1 MQRAVNPQTGEV
13 LFLVNNQW
21 VPPSQTANN
30 PETGQSAYLVNNEW
44 QVFDPLKKPEE
55 PGFLERVTG
64 FTPGQLAEAA
74 VPESDFL
81 KRGVAAAVQ
90 GVAGAPAGAEAALR
104 GVGRKIA
111 GEGLLEQSELYQLG
125 KKLFGVEPTPE
136 DVKALEERKMAVD
149 RYIDQ
154 NITGIPGLQ
163 ELAEGGRDVANFIR
177 ERQSPEAL
185 QAVRDS
191 QVQGN
196 LLEAIQTGN
205 FSQLSFGE
213 NPTLYGYALQ
223 GADVLGSLFP
233 VLLSSGLGPAGAGAV
248 GGAMAAG
255 EASQNAKDFV
265 NQKSDLELSAASPY
279 YKDLRA
285 AGVSEDQAKRIIG
298 DRAAE
303 SAAFL
308 QGSVATLGGA
318 ATQKI
323 VSGALDKTLGAV
335 GRRRLGAIALGGA
348 AAAAEE
354 GAQEFLEG
362 IAADIGVNTEVIKE
376 IGEDSFANLV
386 LGMMGGAPVG
396 AIRGAVAPLPPREAP
411 PETPPPVTPPEEPG
425 VTPPVTPEPP
435 VAPPEEPVAEPPA
448 PEPPVTPPETPPVAP
463 PEPPAIPEPPVTEP
477 EPPVTEPEPPVTEPE
492 PPVAEPEPPV
502 TEPEPPVAPPET
514 PPGTPPV
521 TPPTVQL
528 TEEEQAA
535 LSNYTAPGP
544 EFGGA
549 VLQNRDRSSV
559 GAIDQMQKIAANP
572 NYRLVSQS
580 NTLAEGAPVVV
591 ADLELSPAQLG
602 RVDIAT
608 ASNGQRFPVQYAVVS
623 SGSLAPSNF
632 ADGTINPIYQNLSQP
647 AIRPVAGNGRVAG
660 IQRAYSQGTAAQY
673 QADLSQDTNHGISP
687 DVISQIQDPVLVR
700 IMPKSVVPSNIGDIS
715 NISGVTQLTPVE
727 RAKNDLSRLAGKFD
741 LTGLEFTADGMPT
754 TNTLKQFIQAMPESE
769 RGALINSKTGEP
781 NPDAQERLRNAI
793 FFGAYQNEG
802 LIDLYAATVD
812 PDAKMYLNALGRV
825 APNMVRL
832 SEVDPA
838 YDVRPQVMSAVE
850 DLVNAIR
857 AGTKVKDLPQF
868 IKQIPIDA
876 DPNTRK
882 VLEFIVNSGRSGTK
896 IAEGLN
902 GLAARAYELS
912 QISQEPDM
920 FGDVPPKPSVDTA
933 FNELLDIASPEP
945 GGTIDDQPEDQP
957 PPPPPPPPKFDFVD
971 KTPQQVDKELRA
983 MKGDVK
989 KLTKWMVD
997 NAPNELSKEIAQKI
1011 KERLDVF
1018 AKHNVLL
1025 KFSIYSGGRRATRDG
1040 GICKHRFIRDVQG
1053 NIKVEV
1059 SIRYNGLNQDGGTDR
1074 NTRLDY
1080 ITLMHELVHAAT
1092 VLQLD
1097 SKFSQA
1103 TEATKSLENMRRA
1116 LRRKLEA
1123 DIQNKV
1129 DHPALK
1135 NRTTLHFIKYAT
1147 KNVHEFAA
1155 VVLSD
1160 GDVQDYL
1167 SGIRYEN
1174 TNAFS
1179 KFVDILRRL
1188 FGLNKVEGSM
1198 LEEFVRTSDKLLS
1211 APIQELKGNLTY
1223 KEMLNKGIFNKKTLE
1238 TRVVEPTGELTDIET
1253 AAAPRINIFGQPA
1266 PKPTWGGLDGSK
1278 VDNIIYTLQDKMID
1292 TKRVLEKVRQAGNQI
1307 EDRWNAYL
1315 QEELY
1320 HGRTAKATEDFLN
1333 DELAPL
1339 LRDMKDRGVS
1349 IVELEEYLHNRHAEE
1364 RNNQV
1369 AKVNPGMPDGG
1380 SGILTADAQAYLA
1393 NLTPQQRTD
1402 FTALAAQ
1409 VDAMTKKN
1417 RDLLVQSGLE
1427 TQETVDNWENA
1438 YKNYIPLAREEA
1450 DYEMKNIGKG
1460 IGQGFSVKG
1469 PASRRAMG
1477 SSRNVIDVLANI
1489 AMQRERTIVRAEKLR
1504 VGQAVY
1510 GMALKY
1516 PNPDFYMVV
1525 DPDALVDPAQT
1536 IQDLINMGLDP
1547 MDARNI
1553 VQEPKQR
1560 RVNPVSGQVEEYVN
1574 PLLRS
1579 ADNVLPVRINGRERY
1594 VFFNTN
1600 DERAVRMITALKNL
1614 DADQL
1619 SRAMAMTQK
1628 ITRYFAAINT
1638 QYNPIFGVINFL
1650 RDVQGGMIQL
1660 TNTPL
1665 AGEQKAVLAGTMPAL
1680 RGIYADLRSRR
1691 RGQGPA
1697 QGQWADL
1704 WEEFQKEGG
1713 QTGFRQQFAQSEE
1726 RQEAIAAELKKLS
1739 EGKIKKGGRAVFD
1752 LLSDYNTTMENAIRL
1767 SAYKAGLDKGLSK
1780 EQAASLAKN
1789 LTVNFN
1795 KKGQISNQAGALYAF
1810 FNAAVQGTTRM
1821 AQTLRGPAG
1830 KRIFY
1835 GGLIIGAAQAMM
1847 LALAGYEE
1855 DEPPDFIKD
1864 RNFIIPLPD
1873 GKYITIPMPLGY
1885 NVIPATSRI
1894 VTEWALSGGRDT
1906 PKRIAHFLDVVLDA
1920 FNPIGN
1926 AGLSMQTFAPTIA
1939 DPGVALFENRDWTGK
1954 PIAKEDISS
1963 LDPTPGY
1970 TRAKETA
1977 STVSKYISEFLN
1989 FATGGTDY
1997 KPGVISPTP
2006 DQIDYLIGQATGGVG
2021 RELLKAE
2028 QTVTSGFTGE
2038 ELPPYKIP
2046 LVGRFYGDTSS
2057 QAAQRSK
2064 FYDNMIEL
2072 NKHENEIKGRRKD
2085 RKNVREYTDDYPEA
2099 KLFGIANNVERQVRS
2114 LRKQRERLL
2123 EKDAP
2128 REDVQKIEK
2137 RITDVMIKFNQRYE
2151 AAKEKK

>member
-21 VPPSQTANN
+21 VPPSQTATN

-44 QVFDPLKKPEE
+44 QIVDPLKKPEE

-74 VPESDFL
+74 VPESDL
-81 KRGVAAAVQ
+81 VKRGVAAAIQ
-90 GVAGAPAGAEAALR
+90 GVAGAPAGAEAALK
-104 GVGRKIA
+104 GVARRVA
-111 GEGLLEQSELYQLG
+111 TGEAFEDLELYQLG
-125 KKLFGVEPTPE
+125 KKLFGSEPTPE
-136 DVKALEERKMAVD
+136 DIESAKQRKLNVD
-149 RYIDQ
+149 KFI
-154 NITGIPGLQ
+154 NENVTNIPGLQ
-163 ELAEGGRDVANFIR
+163 ELAEGGKNVANFIR

-185 QAVRDS
+185 QATRDS
-191 QVQGN
+191 QIEGN
-196 LLEAIQTGN
+196 VLEAVQTGD
-205 FSQLSFGE
+205 FSKLSFGK

-233 VLLSSGLGPAGAGAV
+233 VLAASGLGPAGAGAV
-248 GGAMAAG
+248 GGSMAAG
-255 EASQNAKDFV
+255 EAAQNAKDFV
-265 NQKSDLELSAASPY
+265 ESKSDLELSAASPY

-285 AGVSEDQAKRIIG
+285 SGLSEKDAKAIIG
-298 DRAAE
+298 ERASE

-335 GRRRLGAIALGGA
+335 GRRRLGAIAVGGA

-396 AIRGAVAPLPPREAP
+396 AIRGAVAPLPPEAP
-411 PETPPPVTPPEEPG
+411 PEAPPGAPPPAEPTITEPSPEPAAGPTVTPVTVAEPG
-425 VTPPVTPEPP
+425 VTPPVTPEPETITPPVKPPPAAP
-435 VAPPEEPVAEPPA
+435 VAPAQPPITPPA
-448 PEPPVTPPETPPVAP
+448 PVEPEAPAAPVTPTAAPSVTLTP
-463 PEPPAIPEPPVTEP
+463 
-477 EPPVTEPEPPVTEPE
+477 
-492 PPVAEPEPPV
+492 
-502 TEPEPPVAPPET
+502 
-514 PPGTPPV
+514 
-521 TPPTVQL
+521 
-528 TEEEQAA
+528 EEQQAMA
-535 LSNYTAPGP
+535 NYTDEGP
-544 EFGGA
+544 DFSTA

-559 GAIDQMQKIAANP
+559 GSIEQMQKIAANP

-591 ADLELSPAQLG
+591 SDFELAPSQLG

-623 SGSLAPSNF
+623 ANSLAPSNF
-632 ADGTINPIYQNLSQP
+632 ADGSVNPLYSNLER
-647 AIRPVAGNGRVAG
+647 AAVRPVAGNGRVAG
-660 IQRAYSQGTAAQY
+660 LQAAYNLGNAVDY
-673 QADLSQDTNHGISP
+673 QDALVDDKSHGISEDTIYYIENP
-687 DVISQIQDPVLVR
+687 ILVR
-700 IMPKSVVPSNIGDIS
+700 VMPKSLVPSNIGDIS
-715 NISGVTQLTPVE
+715 NVSGVTALTPVE
-727 RAKNDLSRLAGKFD
+727 RAKTDINRLAGKFD
-741 LTGLEFTADGMPT
+741 LTGLQFNAEGVPT
-754 TNTLKQFIQAMPESE
+754 KETLRQFIQAMPESE
-769 RGALINSKTGEP
+769 RGSLMNAKTGEP
-781 NPDAQERLRNAI
+781 NPDAMDRLRNAI
-793 FFGAYQNEG
+793 FYGAYQNEG

-825 APNMVRL
+825 APSMVRL
-832 SEVDPA
+832 AGVDPA

-857 AGTKVKDLPQF
+857 GGLRVKDLPDYV
-868 IKQIPIDA
+868 KQIPIDA

-882 VLEFIVNSGRSGTK
+882 VLEFIVNAGRSGTK
-896 IAEGLN
+896 VAEGLN
-902 GLAARAYELS
+902 RLADSAYNLS
-912 QISQEPDM
+912 QISQEPDL
-920 FGDVPPKPSVDTA
+920 FGQIPPKPPVDAAFDALLDVEIDPTSQPVEPPVEPQEPKGPEVPVFREPPAYVLSQPLEQTREELKVIEGDMVKLADWVVKKAPNPLARAVAEKVARRIKEFKKEGVQFEFKIRRYKRDRGSVGGWVQPKHAKAGSQTSTKYILRLNDYTLA
-933 FNELLDIASPEP
+933 TEESSTGISYQTILHELLHVATVTQLGTKSAQSPA
-945 GGTIDDQPEDQP
+945 
-957 PPPPPPPPKFDFVD
+957 V
-971 KTPQQVDKELRA
+971 KELASLFKTVRA
-983 MKGDVK
+983 RMRKDMRDGSKHPAIVK
-989 KLTKWMVD
+989 MRRGA
-997 NAPNELSKEIAQKI
+997 NIAQDI
-1011 KERLDVF
+1011 D
-1018 AKHNVLL
+1018 
-1025 KFSIYSGGRRATRDG
+1025 
-1040 GICKHRFIRDVQG
+1040 
-1053 NIKVEV
+1053 
-1059 SIRYNGLNQDGGTDR
+1059 
-1074 NTRLDY
+1074 
-1080 ITLMHELVHAAT
+1080 ELVT
-1092 VLQLD
+1092 WG
-1097 SKFSQA
+1097 F
-1103 TEATKSLENMRRA
+1103 T
-1116 LRRKLEA
+1116 
-1123 DIQNKV
+1123 
-1129 DHPALK
+1129 
-1135 NRTTLHFIKYAT
+1135 
-1147 KNVHEFAA
+1147 
-1155 VVLSD
+1155 D
-1160 GDVQDYL
+1160 GDMQDYL
-1167 SGIRYEN
+1167 TTIKIKNQTAFGKFIDIVRNMLGIPK
-1174 TNAFS
+1174 TA
-1179 KFVDILRRL
+1179 DTA
-1188 FGLNKVEGSM
+1188 
-1198 LEEFVRTSDKLLS
+1198 LEQFVRVGETILDSPLQEIKDNLAAIGRAQLVGGFNPQKSEAENIKNSKAVAKVVEDADEFLA
-1211 APIQELKGNLTY
+1211 APIK
-1223 KEMLNKGIFNKKTLE
+1223 FS
-1238 TRVVEPTGELTDIET
+1238 
-1253 AAAPRINIFGQPA
+1253 RINIFGQPA
-1266 PKPTWGGLDGSK
+1266 PNPTWGRLDGSK
-1278 VDNIIYTLQDKMID
+1278 GDNIIYTLQDKMID
-1292 TKRVLEKVRQAGNQI
+1292 TKRVLEKIQQAGKQI

-1333 DELAPL
+1333 EELAPL

-1349 IVELEEYLHNRHAEE
+1349 IVALEEYLHNRHAEE

-1380 SGILTADAQAYLA
+1380 SGILTADARQYLS

-1417 RDLLVQSGLE
+1417 RDLLVASGLE
-1427 TQETVDNWENA
+1427 TQDTINNWENA

-1460 IGQGFSVKG
+1460 IGQGFAVKG

-1477 SSRNVIDVLANI
+1477 SQRNVIDILANI
-1489 AMQRERTIVRAEKLR
+1489 AMQRERTIVRSEKLR

-1510 GMALKY
+1510 ALATKF
-1516 PNPDFYMVV
+1516 PNPDFYISV
-1525 DPDALVDPAQT
+1525 DPDALVDPQQT
-1536 IQDLINMGLDP
+1536 LQDLINMGLDP
-1547 MDARNI
+1547 ADAQNI
-1553 VQEPKQR
+1553 VQEPTQS
-1560 RVNPVSGQVEEYVN
+1560 RVNPVTGQVEKYVN

-1579 ADNVLPVRINGRERY
+1579 ADNVLPVRINGRERF

-1619 SRAMAMTQK
+1619 SRAVSMVQRV
-1628 ITRYFAAINT
+1628 TRYFAAINT

-1660 TNTPL
+1660 TDTPL

-1691 RGQGPA
+1691 KGQGTA

-1713 QTGFRQQFAQSEE
+1713 QTGFRQQFSQSEE
-1726 RQEAIAAELKKLS
+1726 RQEAIARELKKLS
-1739 EGKIKKGGRAVFD
+1739 EGKVMRGGRAVFD

-1780 EQAASLAKN
+1780 SQAASVAKN

-1795 KKGQISNQAGALYAF
+1795 KKGQISNQVGAWYAF

-1821 AQTLRGPAG
+1821 AKALRGPAG
-1830 KRIFY
+1830 KKIFF
-1835 GGLIIGAAQAMM
+1835 GGLLIGAAQAMM
-1847 LALAGYEE
+1847 LALAGYDE

-1864 RNFIIPLPD
+1864 RNFVIPLPD

-1894 VTEWALSGGRDT
+1894 ITEWMLSGGRDT
-1906 PKRIAHFLDVVLDA
+1906 PKRIAHLFDVVLDA

-1926 AGLSMQTFAPTIA
+1926 AGLSMQTLAPTVF

-1977 STVSKYISEFLN
+1977 STISKYLSEFLN

-1997 KPGVISPTP
+1997 KPGVVSPTP
-2006 DQIDYLIGQATGGVG
+2006 DQIDYLIGQITGGVG
-2021 RELLKAE
+2021 REIMKAE
-2028 QTVTSGFTGE
+2028 QTVTAGITGE

-2046 LVGRFYGDTSS
+2046 LVGRFYGDTAS

-2085 RKNVREYTDDYPEA
+2085 RKNVPEYLRENPEA
-2099 KLFGIANNVERQVRS
+2099 KMFGMANNVERQVRS

-2123 EKDAP
+2123 EKNAP
-2128 REDVQKIEK
+2128 REEVQRIEK
-2137 RITDVMIKFNQRYE
+2137 KITEVMIKFNERYE
-2151 AAKEKK
+2151 KAKER

>member
-1 MQRAVNPQTGEV
+1 MAFDPD
-13 LFLVNNQW
+13 
-21 VPPSQTANN
+21 
-30 PETGQSAYLVNNEW
+30 AYLRSIK
-44 QVFDPLKKPEE
+44 QPTQRFDPDAYLTAIGGGVPEKKEE

-74 VPESDFL
+74 VPESDIL
-81 KRGVAAAVQ
+81 KRGVAAAIQ
-90 GVAGAPAGAEAALR
+90 GVAGAPAGAEAALK
-104 GVGRKIA
+104 GVARRVA
-111 GEGLLEQSELYQLG
+111 TGEAFEDLELYQLG
-125 KKLFGVEPTPE
+125 KKLFGSEPTPE
-136 DVKALEERKMAVD
+136 DIEAAKQRKLNVD
-149 RYIDQ
+149 KFI
-154 NITGIPGLQ
+154 NENVTNIPGLQ
-163 ELAEGGRDVANFIR
+163 ELAEGGKNVANFIR

-185 QAVRDS
+185 QATRDS
-191 QVQGN
+191 QIEGN
-196 LLEAIQTGN
+196 ILEAVQTGD
-205 FSQLSFGE
+205 FSKLSFGK

-233 VLLSSGLGPAGAGAV
+233 VLAASGLGPAGAGAV
-248 GGAMAAG
+248 GGSIAAG
-255 EASQNAKDFV
+255 EAAQNARDFV
-265 NQKSDLELSAASPY
+265 ESKSDLELSAASPY

-285 AGVSEDQAKRIIG
+285 SGLSEKDAKAIIG
-298 DRAAE
+298 ERASE

-335 GRRRLGAIALGGA
+335 GRRRLGAIAVGGA

-376 IGEDSFANLV
+376 IGEDSFANLI

-396 AIRGAVAPLPPREAP
+396 AIRGAIAPLPPEAP
-411 PETPPPVTPPEEPG
+411 PEAPPGVPPPVEPTITEPSPEPAAGPTVTGVTVAEPG
-425 VTPPVTPEPP
+425 VTPPVTPEPETITPPVEPPPAAP
-435 VAPPEEPVAEPPA
+435 VAPTQPPITAPVEPEAPA
-448 PEPPVTPPETPPVAP
+448 APVTPTAAPSVTLTP
-463 PEPPAIPEPPVTEP
+463 
-477 EPPVTEPEPPVTEPE
+477 
-492 PPVAEPEPPV
+492 
-502 TEPEPPVAPPET
+502 
-514 PPGTPPV
+514 
-521 TPPTVQL
+521 
-528 TEEEQAA
+528 EEQQAMA
-535 LSNYTAPGP
+535 NYTDEGP
-544 EFGGA
+544 DFSAA

-559 GAIDQMQKIAANP
+559 ASIEQMQKIAANP

-591 ADLELSPAQLG
+591 TDFELAPSQLG

-623 SGSLAPSNF
+623 ANSLAPSNF
-632 ADGTINPIYQNLSQP
+632 ANGSVNPIYSNLDRS
-647 AIRPVAGNGRVAG
+647 AVRPVAGNGRVAG
-660 IQRAYSQGTAAQY
+660 LQAAYNLGNAVDY
-673 QADLSQDTNHGISP
+673 QEALVDDKSHGISE
-687 DVISQIQDPVLVR
+687 DTIYNIENPVLVR
-700 IMPKSVVPSNIGDIS
+700 IMPKSMVPSNIGDIS
-715 NISGVTQLTPVE
+715 NISGVTTLTPVE
-727 RAKNDLSRLAGKFD
+727 RAKTDINRLAGKFD
-741 LTGLEFTADGMPT
+741 LTGLQFSAEGVPT
-754 TNTLKQFIQAMPESE
+754 KETLRQFIQAMPESE
-769 RGALINSKTGEP
+769 RGSLMNAKTGEP
-781 NPDAQERLRNAI
+781 NPDAMDRLRNAI
-793 FFGAYQNEG
+793 FYGAYQNEG

-825 APNMVRL
+825 APSMVRL
-832 SEVDPA
+832 AGVDPA

-857 AGTKVKDLPQF
+857 GGLRVKDLPNYV
-868 IKQIPIDA
+868 KQVPIDA

-882 VLEFIVNSGRSGTK
+882 VLEFIVEAGRSGTK

-902 GLAARAYELS
+902 RLADSAYNLS
-912 QISQEPDM
+912 QISQEPDL
-920 FGDVPPKPSVDTA
+920 FGQIPPKPPVDAAFDALLDEEIDPISQPVEPPVEPTKPKEPEIPVSQEPPAYTLSQPISQTRKELNAIEGDIVKLAEWTVEKAPNPLARAVAEKVARRIKEFQKEGVQFQFKIRRYNRATGSIRGAVRPLHAKAGSQTSTRYELRLNDFTQATRESSTGLRYQTA
-933 FNELLDIASPEP
+933 LHELLHVVTIAQLSSISAQSPA
-945 GGTIDDQPEDQP
+945 
-957 PPPPPPPPKFDFVD
+957 V
-971 KTPQQVDKELRA
+971 KELASLFKTVR
-983 MKGDVK
+983 
-989 KLTKWMVD
+989 
-997 NAPNELSKEIAQKI
+997 
-1011 KERLDVF
+1011 
-1018 AKHNVLL
+1018 
-1025 KFSIYSGGRRATRDG
+1025 GRMRRDMRDG
-1040 GICKHRFIRDVQG
+1040 SKHPAIVKMRNG
-1053 NIKVEV
+1053 ANIAAD
-1059 SIRYNGLNQDGGTDR
+1059 ID
-1074 NTRLDY
+1074 
-1080 ITLMHELVHAAT
+1080 ELVT
-1092 VLQLD
+1092 WG
-1097 SKFSQA
+1097 F
-1103 TEATKSLENMRRA
+1103 T
-1116 LRRKLEA
+1116 
-1123 DIQNKV
+1123 
-1129 DHPALK
+1129 
-1135 NRTTLHFIKYAT
+1135 
-1147 KNVHEFAA
+1147 
-1155 VVLSD
+1155 D
-1160 GDVQDYL
+1160 GDMQDYL
-1167 SGIRYEN
+1167 TTIKMKN
-1174 TNAFS
+1174 QTAFG
-1179 KFVDILRRL
+1179 KFVDIVR
-1188 FGLNKVEGSM
+1188 KM
-1198 LEEFVRTSDKLLS
+1198 LGMPKTADTALEQFVRVGETILDSPLQEIKDNLAAIGRAQLVGGFNPRKS
-1211 APIQELKGNLTY
+1211 EAANIKNAKEVEKVIEDADAFIAAPIKFART
-1223 KEMLNKGIFNKKTLE
+1223 
-1238 TRVVEPTGELTDIET
+1238 
-1253 AAAPRINIFGQPA
+1253 NIFGQPA
-1266 PKPTWGGLDGSK
+1266 PNPTWGRLDGSK
-1278 VDNIIYTLQDKMID
+1278 GDNIIYTLQDKMID
-1292 TKRVLEKVRQAGNQI
+1292 TKRVLEKIMAAGKQI

-1333 DELAPL
+1333 EELAPL

-1417 RDLLVQSGLE
+1417 RDLLVASGLE
-1427 TQETVDNWENA
+1427 TQDTINNWENA

-1460 IGQGFSVKG
+1460 VGQGFAVKG

-1477 SSRNVIDVLANI
+1477 SQRNVIDVLANI
-1489 AMQRERTIVRAEKLR
+1489 AMQRERTIVRSEKLR

-1510 GMALKY
+1510 ALATKF
-1516 PNPDFYMVV
+1516 PNPDFYISV
-1525 DPDALVDPAQT
+1525 DPDALVDPQQT
-1536 IQDLINMGLDP
+1536 LQDLINMGLDP
-1547 MDARNI
+1547 ADAQNI
-1553 VQEPKQR
+1553 VQEPMQS
-1560 RVNPVSGQVEEYVN
+1560 RVNPVTGQVEKYVN
-1574 PLLRS
+1574 PLLRG
-1579 ADNVLPVRINGRERY
+1579 ADNVLPVRINGRERF

-1619 SRAMAMTQK
+1619 SRAVSMIQRV
-1628 ITRYFAAINT
+1628 TRYFAAINT

-1660 TNTPL
+1660 TDTPL

-1691 RGQGPA
+1691 KGQGPA
-1697 QGQWADL
+1697 QGQWAQL

-1713 QTGFRQQFAQSEE
+1713 QTGFRQQFSQSEE
-1726 RQEAIAAELKKLS
+1726 RQEAIATELKKLS
-1739 EGKIKKGGRAVFD
+1739 EGKVMRGGRAVFD

-1780 EQAASLAKN
+1780 QQAASLAKN

-1795 KKGQISNQAGALYAF
+1795 KKGQISNQVGAWYAF

-1821 AQTLRGPAG
+1821 AKALRGPAG
-1830 KRIFY
+1830 KKIFY
-1835 GGLIIGAAQAMM
+1835 GGLLIGAAQAMM
-1847 LALAGYEE
+1847 LALAGYDE

-1864 RNFIIPLPD
+1864 RNFVIPLPD

-1894 VTEWALSGGRDT
+1894 ITEWMLSGGRDT
-1906 PKRIAHFLDVVLDA
+1906 PKRIAHLLDVVLDA

-1926 AGLSMQTFAPTIA
+1926 AGLSMQTFAPTVF

-1977 STVSKYISEFLN
+1977 STISKYLSEFLN

-1997 KPGVISPTP
+1997 KPGVVSPTP
-2006 DQIDYLIGQATGGVG
+2006 DQIDYLIGQITGGVG
-2021 RELLKAE
+2021 RELMKAE
-2028 QTVTSGFTGE
+2028 QTVTAGVTGE

-2085 RKNVREYTDDYPEA
+2085 RKNVTEYTRENPEA
-2099 KLFGIANNVERQVRS
+2099 KLFGVANNVERQVRA

-2128 REDVQKIEK
+2128 REDVQRIEK
-2137 RITDVMIKFNQRYE
+2137 KITEVMIKFNERYE
-2151 AAKEKK
+2151 KAKER